1 MDETAFSNCSIASKH
16 NFVCPVW
23 RSCGF
28 QVTKHTE
35 LTERVQLSDSHHIR
49 AVLLFKTDLGKSK
62 VNNFE
67 VVFIKCYTALS
78 MKHYLDDSNFGLIV
92 KLHNKRSPPDLRI
105 YRRIENGFLLSLWD
119 GNQKLSGDNAIVYA
133 QAVGTE
139 SILTNFRRP
148 QNNLFHSLKALHRI

>member
-78 MKHYLDDSNFGLIV
+78 IKHYLDDSNFGLIV
-92 KLHNKRSPPDLRI
+92 KLLNKRSPPDLRI
-105 YRRIENGFLLSLWD
+105 YRRIENVFLIS
-119 GNQKLSGDNAIVYA
+119 
-133 QAVGTE
+133 
-139 SILTNFRRP
+139 
-148 QNNLFHSLKALHRI
+148 